1 MQQDKGLEFVFDHV
15 LISFQ
20 FFNLTPKYFRC
31 ETRTD
36 AAEIMYVRK

>member
-20 FFNLTPKYFRC
+20 FFDLTPKYFRC
-31 ETRTD
+31 ETLTD
-36 AAEIMYVRK
+36 VAEIIHVRK